1 MDEQPPQPPV
11 LPDMPAAPMPGDGG
25 LPSGAEPV
33 AMSAPAPSRKRR
45 NAFVA
50 GLVILTVLIGGAATA
65 FVKMRGSSESLTSMM
80 PANSQ
85 FAATMYLDPAASQKL
100 NLERL
105 ALKVSDFG
113 NNKNLVDQVNTV
125 LDSALSRSG
134 LTHEDV
140 RPWLGSEV
148 GVAGRTGD
156 DAGFAVYLQTSD
168 ESAAQAALAKFRN
181 GSLGKQYQWRD
192 ETRQGTTISI
202 GTSSSNGDTA
212 YAMVKGVVLIGDL
225 RGVESA
231 VDTSAG
237 VMPPLADSPNFISTV
252 SSLPHAKLAMAY
264 VDLHSLVG
272 QFAQSAAASGADVS
286 GLGQLEAAT
295 GLGAS
300 VSAEPQGI
308 AVDVT
313 VSYDQSK
320 LTADQREAL
329 GAADHPNAL
338 GALVPADAYG
348 VILQQHLDT
357 SLNAA
362 VDQIVNADPS
372 AAAALQQAGVTG
384 VGGVLSTLTGD
395 MAMEV
400 GPGASGSA
408 VPAGAIMVGT
418 TDAATM
424 QKFLDTATTFLLQNL
439 GASGSTSFQCQ
450 GVAVAQSTSACGG
463 TSFAP
468 VGCPPGFSKKMCQQL
483 KRSQQSQGSLIE
495 PPAPPKPH
503 TETYEGV
510 KITSFQ
516 DPAFGS
522 SGFAPAY
529 AVVDGAGVIAT
540 SPEAIKQ
547 LIDTKASGQ
556 TLASTTAYRDATA
569 KVSSSDGLMYFDIQK
584 IAGAIRDALP
594 PDEQAQF
601 DQNVGPELKALQA
614 FVVGS
619 SSDPSHQT
627 VRLFLFIP

>member
-1 MDEQPPQPPV
+1 
-11 LPDMPAAPMPGDGG
+11 
-25 LPSGAEPV
+25 
-33 AMSAPAPSRKRR
+33 
-45 NAFVA
+45 
-50 GLVILTVLIGGAATA
+50 
-65 FVKMRGSSESLTSMM
+65 
-80 PANSQ
+80 
-85 FAATMYLDPAASQKL
+85 
-100 NLERL
+100 
-105 ALKVSDFG
+105 
-113 NNKNLVDQVNTV
+113 
-125 LDSALSRSG
+125 
-134 LTHEDV
+134 
-140 RPWLGSEV
+140 
-148 GVAGRTGD
+148 
-156 DAGFAVYLQTSD
+156 
-168 ESAAQAALAKFRN
+168 
-181 GSLGKQYQWRD
+181 
-192 ETRQGTTISI
+192 
-202 GTSSSNGDTA
+202 
-212 YAMVKGVVLIGDL
+212 
-225 RGVESA
+225 
-231 VDTSAG
+231 
-237 VMPPLADSPNFISTV
+237 
-252 SSLPHAKLAMAY
+252 
-264 VDLHSLVG
+264 
-272 QFAQSAAASGADVS
+272 
-286 GLGQLEAAT
+286 
-295 GLGAS
+295 

-320 LTADQREAL
+320 LTADQKAAL

-372 AAAALQQAGVTG
+372 AAGFLQQAGVTG
-384 VGGVLSTLTGD
+384 EGGVLNTLTGD

-424 QKFLDTATTFLLQNL
+424 QKFLDTATGFLLQNL
-439 GASGSTSFQCQ
+439 GASGSSSFQCQ
-450 GVAVAQSTSACGG
+450 GVAVAQSTGTCTG
-463 TSFAP
+463 TSFGP
-468 VGCPPGFSKKMCQQL
+468 VACPPGLSKTMCQEL
-483 KRSQQSQGSLIE
+483 KRSHQGPGFPIR

-503 TETYEGV
+503 TEIYQGV

-540 SPEAIKQ
+540 SPDEIKH

-556 TLASTTAYRDATA
+556 TLDSTSAYRDATA
-569 KVSSSDGLMYFDIQK
+569 KVPGSDGLAYFDIQK

-601 DQNVGPELKALQA
+601 DQNVGPDLKALQA

-627 VRLFLFIP
+627 VRFFLFMP